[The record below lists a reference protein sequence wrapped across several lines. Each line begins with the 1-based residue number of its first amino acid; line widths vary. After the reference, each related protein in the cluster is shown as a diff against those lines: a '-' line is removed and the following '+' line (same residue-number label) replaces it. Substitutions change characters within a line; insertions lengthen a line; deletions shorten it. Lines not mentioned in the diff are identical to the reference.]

1 MRKIDVTDLSKMSKK
16 HPCLS
21 VGGNQIGINRSLSN
35 LLDINPG
42 ESISLYNNGTE
53 KEPELYI
60 GKTREGEDGFET
72 NGRHRYTRIY
82 NRKLLYFLR
91 EIINQSNRSRGVPNF
106 LKTDTL
112 IIPVSKIENDKYPDV
127 YLLIL
132 REVFVQDEVK

>member
-1 MRKIDVTDLSKMSKK
+1 MRKIDITDLSKVSKK

-21 VGGNQIGINRSLSN
+21 VGVSQIGINRSLSI
-35 LLDINPG
+35 LLGVNPG
-42 ESISLYNNGTE
+42 DSVSIYNNGTE

-60 GKTREGEDGFET
+60 GKTRDGEDGFET
-72 NGRHRYTRIY
+72 NGKNRYTRIY

-91 EIINQSNRSRGVPNF
+91 EMINQSNRSRGVPNF

-112 IIPVSKIENDKYPDV
+112 IVPVSKVENDKYPDV

-132 REVFVQDEVK
+132 REVFAQDEVK